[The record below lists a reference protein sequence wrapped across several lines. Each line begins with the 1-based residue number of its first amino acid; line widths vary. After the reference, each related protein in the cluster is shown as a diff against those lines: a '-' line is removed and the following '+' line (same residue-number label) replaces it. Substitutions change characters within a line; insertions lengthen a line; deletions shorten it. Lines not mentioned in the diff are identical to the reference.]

1 MDHELPTAE
10 EDLVCTEFATDKEAQ
25 NYYSQ
30 LRRGFANDRWQARCA
45 DALIRYLLDI

>member
-25 NYYSQ
+25 NYSQ
-30 LRRGFANDRWQARCA
+30 LRGASANDRWQARCA
-45 DALIRYLLDI
+45 DAVIRYLLDI